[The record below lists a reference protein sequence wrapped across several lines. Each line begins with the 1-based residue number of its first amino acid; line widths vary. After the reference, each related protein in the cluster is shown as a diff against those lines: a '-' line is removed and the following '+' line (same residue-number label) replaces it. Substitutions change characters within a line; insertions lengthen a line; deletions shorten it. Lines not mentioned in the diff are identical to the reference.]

1 MRKKNTTISEPKVS
15 IVIPTHFGEPFIGA
29 CLDSIYKQNY
39 PKDKIE
45 VIMPISKVTTDNSEK
60 IARKYPVKIYIN
72 ERILAEPGKTLGYKH
87 CTGDLYLYLDVD
99 AELVSINW
107 LKNLTRP
114 FIEDET
120 IVGATTRYM
129 PDPNQNAFNRFMS
142 RSPLQLPPMLE
153 FLLPSFSDVTIEKKD
168 NYNVIKVDPKRCPP
182 MGMCVFRKK
191 ILNKVI
197 SDPDN
202 FNYVDIAIPIQL
214 AELGYDR
221 MAYVEKDAGF
231 YHRRNSLWRE
241 LRRTRRDV
249 AVTYLPVVG
258 ERKFHYVNF
267 KNPIDLLKI
276 AYWITYVNLI
286 IPSLLVGIYKT
297 IKYRDWAGMYELP
310 LNFLLTNYVIY
321 LFLTEKNGRELLKN
335 IILGRSVTSIKSHA
349 LEKMFFVDKR
359 K

>member
-1 MRKKNTTISEPKVS
+1 MKKKSNIISKPKVS
-15 IVIPTHFGEPFIGA
+15 IVIPVHFGAEYIGV
-29 CLDSIYKQNY
+29 CLEAIFKQNY

-45 VIMPISKVTTDNSEK
+45 VIVVISKTTIDDTEK
-60 IARKYPVKIYIN
+60 IAGRYPVKIVIN
-72 ERILAEPGKTLGYKH
+72 PKILAEPGKTLGYKY
-87 CTGDLYLYLDVD
+87 CTGDLYLYLDSD
-99 AELVSINW
+99 AELVSENW
-107 LKNLTRP
+107 LKNLTKP
-114 FIEDET
+114 FINDET

-129 PDPNQNAFNRFMS
+129 PDPKQNAFNRFMS

-153 FLLPSFSDVTIEKKD
+153 FLLPSFSNITIEKRKGYD
-168 NYNVIKVDPKRCPP
+168 LIKVDPKRCPP
-182 MGMCVFRKK
+182 IGMCIFRKK
-191 ILNKVI
+191 ILDKVI

-214 AELGYDR
+214 AELGYDK

-231 YHRRNSLWRE
+231 YHRRNSLMRE

-258 ERKFHYVNF
+258 ERKFHYVDFN
-267 KNPIDLLKI
+267 NPIDLFKI
-276 AYWITYVNLI
+276 IYWVVYVNLI

-297 IKYRDWAGMYELP
+297 IKYKDWAGMFELP

-321 LFLTEKNGRELLKN
+321 LFLTEKNGRKLLKN
-335 IILGRSVTSIKSHA
+335 VFTGKSVTSIKSHA
-349 LEKMFFVDKR
+349 LEKMFFVDSK